1 MKVHLLETELAFL
14 SDGETGDSVAG
25 HLRWCARCRNT
36 AADYRWLQGEIEGA
50 LAAAADAVPVPR
62 SKWGAVQAG
71 VQADRRRQAV
81 GVHTSSFASVVMAIC
96 LMLFAPA
103 FLSQS
108 AATEVEQPQLMV
120 IPAPVTVSVADERAI
135 TVNTPTPA
143 ICSQEATPLPTPVF
157 VLPPTPPKVEI

>member
-1 MKVHLLETELAFL
+1 MKVHLLETDLAFL
-14 SDGETGDSVAG
+14 SDGETDDSVAE
-25 HLRWCARCRNT
+25 HLRWCAHCRNT

-62 SKWGAVQAG
+62 ARWWAVQAG
-71 VQADRRRQAV
+71 ARAGRRRQAV
-81 GVHTSSFASVVMAIC
+81 GARISSFASVVMAAC

-108 AATEVEQPQLMV
+108 AATEAKQPQLMV
-120 IPAPVTVSVADERAI
+120 IPAPVTLSVAGERAI
-135 TVNTPTPA
+135 TANTPTPA